1 MLEAVQPGLIE
12 ALQGKANAELVNGIG
27 SAVSPYAMANGES
40 VADTISTLLRGT
52 SLEDTLKILAPK
64 KD

>member
-1 MLEAVQPGLIE
+1 MQT
-12 ALQGKANAELVNGIG
+12 NAELMTGIG
-27 SAVSPYAMANGES
+27 NAVSPYAMANGES
-40 VADTISTLLRGT
+40 VADTVTTLLRGT